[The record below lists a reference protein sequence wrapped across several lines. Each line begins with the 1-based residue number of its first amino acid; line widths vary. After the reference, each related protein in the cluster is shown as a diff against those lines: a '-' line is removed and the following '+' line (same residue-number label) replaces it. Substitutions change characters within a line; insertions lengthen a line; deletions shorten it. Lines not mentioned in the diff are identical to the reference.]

1 MTAAIDNERTKLAA
15 NALDRASTACLAVG
29 ILAPLATLL
38 QGQVH
43 PPLVGIGVSFAG
55 WLVAAI
61 VLHFGARRALG
72 GLRP

>member
-38 QGQVH
+38 QGQAH
-43 PPLVGIGVSFAG
+43 PPLVGVVVSFAG
-55 WLVAAI
+55 WLGAAV
-61 VLHFGARRALG
+61 VLHFAARRMLG
-72 GLRP
+72 GLKP